1 MHDNWLPVLTAIATV
16 LMILASA
23 AQWRARNLGTLLNIG
38 WILVGN
44 LNFFIN
50 SVIWRD
56 HFEDTAPVFCDIC
69 GFSRT
74 VSDVAEHLA
83 VRFQVALQTAISG
96 ASLCVTRRLAAIASS
111 QSINVSQRRKHINLW
126 IDLGCGI
133 GMPALVMG
141 TSYIIQGRRFVIWE
155 GYGCE
160 PANEST
166 IPSFFILLL
175 WPLLLSAISA
185 IYGGTCGSS
194 HTVISLTLS

>member
-1 MHDNWLPVLTAIATV
+1 MHDNSLPVLTAIATV
-16 LMILASA
+16 LMMLASA

-44 LNFFIN
+44 LNFFLN

-56 HFEDTAPVFCDIC
+56 HFENSAPVFCDIC
-69 GFSRT
+69 ELSRT
-74 VSDVAEHLA
+74 IVGFTEHLA
-83 VRFQVALQTAISG
+83 VRFQAALQTAISG

-111 QSINVSQRRKHINLW
+111 QSINVSQRRKNINLW

-133 GMPALVMG
+133 GLPAFVMG
-141 TSYIIQGRRFVIWE
+141 TSYIVQARRFVIWE

-160 PANEST
+160 FAST
-166 IPSFFILLL
+166 SVIPSFFIMLL

-185 IYGGTCGSS
+185 IYGGTCHSLLE
-194 HTVISLTLS
+194 VLSLTTS

>member
-1 MHDNWLPVLTAIATV
+1 MHDNSLPVLTAIATV
-16 LMILASA
+16 LMMLASA

-44 LNFFIN
+44 LNFFLN

-56 HFEDTAPVFCDIC
+56 HSEDTAPVFCDIC
-69 GFSRT
+69 ESSRT
-74 VSDVAEHLA
+74 VYDVTEHLA
-83 VRFQVALQTAISG
+83 VRFQAALQTAISG

-133 GMPALVMG
+133 GLPAFVMA
-141 TSYIIQGRRFVIWE
+141 TSYVVQGRRFLIWE

-160 PANEST
+160 FAGSST
-166 IPSFFILLL
+166 IPSYFILCL

-185 IYGGTCGSS
+185 IYGGTCSS
-194 HTVISLTLS
+194 VIKVLSLTTS

>member
-1 MHDNWLPVLTAIATV
+1 MHDNSLPVLTAIATV
-16 LMILASA
+16 LMMLASA

-44 LNFFIN
+44 LNFFLN

-56 HFEDTAPVFCDIC
+56 HYDDTAPVFCDIC
-69 GFSRT
+69 EFSRT
-74 VSDVAEHLA
+74 AYDLTHHLA
-83 VRFQVALQTAISG
+83 VRFQAALQTAISG

-126 IDLGCGI
+126 IDLGCGV
-133 GMPALVMG
+133 GMPTLVMG

-160 PANEST
+160 FASEST
-166 IPSFFILLL
+166 IPSFFIMLL
-175 WPLLLSAISA
+175 WPLLFSAISA
-185 IYGGTCGSS
+185 IYGGTCGSLLAKL
-194 HTVISLTLS
+194 SLTIV